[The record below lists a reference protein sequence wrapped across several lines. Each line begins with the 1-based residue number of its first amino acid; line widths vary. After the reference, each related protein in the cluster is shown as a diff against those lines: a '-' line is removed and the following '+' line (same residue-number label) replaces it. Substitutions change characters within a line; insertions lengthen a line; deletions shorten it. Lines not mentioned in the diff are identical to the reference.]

1 MFTRKISAGYIIAGI
16 MLLSALSCRRHNS
29 DAENKRMVAQEDSL
43 LDYLN
48 SRFNPLINN
57 HEFPKARRLMDS
69 LIPVMKSYS
78 SLRMEFNILTTQG
91 TFYNALPNL
100 DSAMYFYQ
108 QALELAQKKDT
119 GRKMSVTAAY
129 HIGEIYMKRKNF
141 PEALKRIREAYDY
154 RSKYDT
160 VNMDITCFRLAELYR
175 SMGNE
180 TEQKKYL
187 LEGLGRTSNPRLRT
201 VIANNLSA
209 FYNYHGNLDSAI
221 WYLDNYI
228 IPDTTLYHPMY
239 QAGKYESKA
248 VYLQQQGKYEEAL
261 KNIFKALDIQ
271 RTQKKFPPV
280 TYYHVANIY
289 IAMKNYPRAL
299 KYIDTCVTLAAKEK
313 DTTLVSFDASI
324 TDAWEQKA
332 GIHYTMGQ
340 YKSASEAYYEA
351 LVTLRS
357 YTDSAYARQIIELED
372 QYALKA
378 KDEKILRLD
387 ASNRDAAKITRL
399 QRIIIAGFISLV
411 LLAAVF
417 LLMFYKRRKLR
428 EKLRQAELEQKL
440 LRSQME
446 PHFIFNT
453 LAVLQAMVRNQETE
467 KSISYLSSFASLL
480 RVNLEHSQAAFVPL
494 EQEVEALSNY
504 LNLQALRFE
513 NTFDYFLHVP
523 DNMDDIFIPPMLL
536 QPFVENA
543 IQHGVQELDYKGIIH
558 IDIRKEGDMLHCIIE
573 DNGTGIQENK
583 PTGINNKQSLSTQI
597 NKKRLEMLS
606 RKTGKQSRLEI
617 KNKADL
623 NAGTGTIVEI
633 YIPYLEEAE

>member
-1 MFTRKISAGYIIAGI
+1 MFTRKIFTGYFIAGFFL
-16 MLLSALSCRRHNS
+16 LLSVSCRQHS
-29 DAENKRMVAQEDSL
+29 SEAEAKRLKAQEDSL
-43 LDYLN
+43 LNYLN
-48 SRFNPLINN
+48 SHFNPLINN
-57 HEFPKARRLMDS
+57 HEFAKARQLMDS
-69 LIPVMKSYS
+69 MTTIMATYPSV
-78 SLRMEFNILTTQG
+78 RMQFNILTTRG

-100 DSAMYFYQ
+100 DSALYYYQ

-119 GRKMSVTAAY
+119 GRKLTITADY
-129 HIGEIYMKRKNF
+129 HIGEVYMKRKNF
-141 PEALKRIREAYDY
+141 PEALKRIRAAYDY

-160 VNMDITCFRLAELYR
+160 ANMDITCFRLAELYR

-180 TEQKKYL
+180 AEQKKYL

-239 QAGKYESKA
+239 QAGKYESKG
-248 VYLQQQGKYEEAL
+248 VYLRQQGKYEEAL
-261 KNIFKALDIQ
+261 KYTFKALDIQ

-280 TYYHVANIY
+280 TYYHAANIY
-289 IAMKNYPRAL
+289 ISMKNYPQAL
-299 KYIDTCVTLAAKEK
+299 KYIDTCINLASKEK
-313 DTTLVSFDASI
+313 DTTLVSFAASI

-332 GIHYTMGQ
+332 GLHYTMGQ
-340 YKSASEAYYEA
+340 YKNASESYYEA
-351 LVTLRS
+351 LGTLRA

-387 ASNRDAAKITRL
+387 ATNRDAAKITRL
-399 QRIIIAGFISLV
+399 QRIIIAGFIGFV
-411 LLAAVF
+411 LLTAVF

-480 RVNLEHSQAAFVPL
+480 RVNLEHSQSAFVPL

-513 NTFDYFLHVP
+513 NAFDYFLHVP

-543 IQHGVQELDYKGIIH
+543 VQHGVQELDYKGIIN
-558 IDIRKEGDMLHCIIE
+558 IDIRKEGNMLHCIIE

-583 PTGINNKQSLSTQI
+583 PAGANNKQSLSTQI

-617 KNKADL
+617 KNKAD
-623 NAGTGTIVEI
+623 
-633 YIPYLEEAE
+633 

>member
-1 MFTRKISAGYIIAGI
+1 MFTRKIFTGYFIAGI
-16 MLLSALSCRRHNS
+16 FLLLIISCRQHNS
-29 DAENKRMVAQEDSL
+29 EAEAKRLKAKEDSV

-48 SRFNPLINN
+48 SHFNPLINN
-57 HEFPKARRLMDS
+57 HEFAKARQLMDS
-69 LIPVMKSYS
+69 MTTIMATYS
-78 SLRMEFNILTTQG
+78 SVRMQFNILTTKG
-91 TFYNALPNL
+91 TFYNATPNL
-100 DSAMYFYQ
+100 DSAMYYYQ
-108 QALELAQKKDT
+108 QALALAQKKDT
-119 GRKMSVTAAY
+119 GKRMSVTAAY
-129 HIGEIYMKRKNF
+129 HIGEVYMKRKNF
-141 PEALKRIREAYDY
+141 PEALKRIRAAYDY

-160 VNMDITCFRLAELYR
+160 GNMDITCFRLAELYR

-180 TEQKKYL
+180 AEQKKYL

-201 VIANNLSA
+201 VIASSLGA

-239 QAGKYESKA
+239 QAGKYESKS
-248 VYLQQQGKYEEAL
+248 VYLQQQGKFDEAL
-261 KNIFKALDIQ
+261 KNIFMARDIQ
-271 RTQKKFPPV
+271 RTQKKSPPV
-280 TYYHVANIY
+280 TYYHIANIY
-289 IAMKNYPRAL
+289 IGMKNYPEAL
-299 KYIDTCVTLAAKEK
+299 KYIDTCINLASKEK
-313 DTTLVSFDASI
+313 DTALVSFDASI

-332 GIHYTMGQ
+332 GLHYMMGQ
-340 YKSASEAYYEA
+340 YKSAAEAYYEG
-351 LVTLRS
+351 LVTLRA

-387 ASNRDAAKITRL
+387 VSNRDAAKITRL
-399 QRIIIAGFISLV
+399 QRIIIAGFIGFV

-480 RVNLEHSQAAFVPL
+480 RVNLEHSQSAFVPL

-513 NTFDYFLHVP
+513 NAFDYFLHVP

-543 IQHGVQELDYKGIIH
+543 VQHGVQELDYKGIIN

-583 PTGINNKQSLSTQI
+583 PVGANNKQSLSTHI

-623 NAGTGTIVEI
+623 NAGKGTIVEI
-633 YIPYLEEAE
+633 YFPYLEEAE